1 VNVHFRASFARDL
14 KKISNK
20 DILKHVRETIEQ
32 IERAASLQEIHSLTK
47 LKGGRNYYRVKVGEY
62 RIGMILNAD
71 AFVFVRCL
79 DRKEIYRY
87 FP

>member
-1 VNVHFRASFARDL
+1 VNVQFRASFAKDL

-20 DILKHVRETIEQ
+20 DILKHVRESIEQ
-32 IERAASLQEIHSLTK
+32 IERAASPNEIHDLTK
-47 LKGGRNYYRVKVGEY
+47 LKGGPNYYQVKASDY
-62 RIGMILNAD
+62 RIGMILEGD
-71 AFVFVRCL
+71 TFVFVRCL

>member
-1 VNVHFRASFARDL
+1 MNVHFRASFGRDL

-32 IERAASLQEIHSLTK
+32 IERAATL
-47 LKGGRNYYRVKVGEY
+47 
-62 RIGMILNAD
+62 
-71 AFVFVRCL
+71 VFVRCL

>member
-1 VNVHFRASFARDL
+1 MNVQFRASFAKDL

-20 DILKHVRETIEQ
+20 DILNNVRETIDQ
-32 IERAASLQEIHSLTK
+32 IGRAPGPQDISGLTK
-47 LKGGRNYYRVKVGEY
+47 LKGARNYYRVRVGEY
-62 RIGMILNAD
+62 RIGLILEGD
-71 AFVFVRCL
+71 TVVFVRCL

>member
-20 DILKHVRETIEQ
+20 DILNHVRETIEQ
-32 IERAASLQEIHSLTK
+32 IERAATLQEIHGLTK
-47 LKGGRNYYRVKVGEY
+47 LKGGRNYYRVKVGEH
-62 RIGMILNAD
+62 RIGLILD
-71 AFVFVRCL
+71 AGTLVFVRCL

>member
-1 VNVHFRASFARDL
+1 VNVQFRASFAKDL

-20 DILKHVRETIEQ
+20 DILKRVRESIEQ
-32 IERAASLQEIHSLTK
+32 IERAAGPSEIHGLIK
-47 LKGGRNYYRVKVGEY
+47 LKGGRNYYRVKVAEY
-62 RIGMILNAD
+62 RIGMILEGD